1 MTEKEV
7 TAAIVG
13 AQKALAP
20 VHKDTGMETSLAKME
35 QIIEQ
40 AASLVILLEGRL
52 RDAEAALNRRVTV
65 SGREAQNLTRAVQ
78 SRARAICEDAGTDYR
93 RAGETV
99 RKAIYRAI
107 REEYGIETLYDL
119 PQMKYGEA
127 LDSIRRFK
135 SFSLLKRLRAMRS
148 EGNNSS

>member
-1 MTEKEV
+1 MTEK
-7 TAAIVG
+7 
-13 AQKALAP
+13 AL
-20 VHKDTGMETSLAKME
+20 KTLNNDTGMETSLARME

-52 RDAEAALNRRVTV
+52 RDAEAALNQRVTV
-65 SGREAQNLTRAVQ
+65 SGREAQSLTRAVQ
-78 SRARAICEDAGTDYR
+78 SRARVICEDAGADYH

-107 REEYGIETLYDL
+107 REEYGIETLYDM
-119 PQMKYGEA
+119 PQIKYAEA

-135 SFSLLKRLRAMRS
+135 SFALLKRIRAMRM
-148 EGNNSS
+148 EGSNSS

>member
-20 VHKDTGMETSLAKME
+20 VHEDTGMETSLAKME

-52 RDAEAALNRRVTV
+52 RDAEAALNAARRSPV
-65 SGREAQNLTRAVQ
+65 
-78 SRARAICEDAGTDYR
+78 
-93 RAGETV
+93 
-99 RKAIYRAI
+99 
-107 REEYGIETLYDL
+107 
-119 PQMKYGEA
+119 P
-127 LDSIRRFK
+127 
-135 SFSLLKRLRAMRS
+135 
-148 EGNNSS
+148 

>member
-1 MTEKEV
+1 MTEK
-7 TAAIVG
+7 
-13 AQKALAP
+13 ALKP
-20 VHKDTGMETSLAKME
+20 LNNDTGMETSLARME

-52 RDAEAALNRRVTV
+52 RDAEAALNQRVTV
-65 SGREAQNLTRAVQ
+65 SGREAQSLTRAVQ
-78 SRARAICEDAGTDYR
+78 SRARAICEDAGADYH

-107 REEYGIETLYDL
+107 REEYGIETLYDM
-119 PQMKYGEA
+119 PQIKDAEA

-135 SFSLLKRLRAMRS
+135 SFALLKRIRAMRM
-148 EGNNSS
+148 EGSNSS